1 MERMVYLSRFL
12 FFCAMT
18 ALFAASQLYW
28 YRRAA
33 ELSRKL
39 IPKERVRRIVGSVG
53 VGLVLGLLAFNLA
66 YARYWPTPT
75 HLTLRPALLEA
86 PFLWWMVG
94 SVLGFFLVVLF
105 WTAAG
110 IVRAARWA
118 FWRLSA
124 PRAAAPQSLESP
136 QRRSF
141 LRQSAVAVS
150 ATPLV
155 AGAYAILYGRINL
168 QTTRQRIKLARLP
181 KAFDGFRIAQ
191 LSDIHIGPF
200 MPVEEIRKYVAIA
213 NDLRP
218 DLMVLTGDFV
228 TWDPRTQEDVVLALS
243 GLKAPLGIYGCLG
256 NHEMWSGTEDSITRL
271 FAQKGI
277 RILLQ
282 ERAAIQVGG
291 ETLNLAGVDYQSIR
305 GSRGPWRRTV
315 PRYLPGME
323 KYVMPDTANILLS
336 HNPNSFDRAAEMGF
350 DLSLAGHTHGG
361 QVTLEFIH
369 PSLSPG
375 RLITDY
381 VRGHFQKG
389 NGQLYVNRGI
399 GTIFAPMRF
408 GSPPEITVFELVR
421 EA

>member
-1 MERMVYLSRFL
+1 MI
-12 FFCAMT
+12 
-18 ALFAASQLYW
+18 ALFAASQVYW
-28 YRRAA
+28 YRRGA
-33 ELSRKL
+33 ELCRKL
-39 IPKERVRRIVGSVG
+39 IRRQSLRRIVGSAG

-94 SVLGFFLVVLF
+94 SVLGFLLAVLF
-105 WTAAG
+105 WTATG

-118 FWRLSA
+118 FRKLSA
-124 PRAAAPQSLESP
+124 PAATATQELESP
-136 QRRSF
+136 PRRHF
-141 LRQSAVAVS
+141 LEQTALAVS
-150 ATPLV
+150 AAPLV

-168 QTTRQRIKLARLP
+168 ETTRQRIKLARLP
-181 KAFDGFRIAQ
+181 KAFHGFRIAQ

-200 MPVEEIRKYVAIA
+200 MPVEAIRKYVGIA

-228 TWDPRTQEDVVLALS
+228 TWDARTQEDVVLALS

-271 FAQKGI
+271 FAQKDI
-277 RILLQ
+277 HILRQ
-282 ERAAIQVGG
+282 ENALIHTGG
-291 ETLNLAGVDYQSIR
+291 ETLNLVGVDYQSTR
-305 GSRGPWRRTV
+305 GFRGPWGRTV
-315 PRYLPGME
+315 SRYLPGME

-361 QVTLEFIH
+361 QVTLEFIS
-369 PSLSPG
+369 PRLSPS

-389 NGQLYVNRGI
+389 DGQLYVNRGI

-408 GSPPEITVFELVR
+408 DSPPEITVFELVR

>member
-1 MERMVYLSRFL
+1 MERKVPLSRFL
-12 FFCAMT
+12 FLSALV
-18 ALFAASQLYW
+18 ALFAASQVYW
-28 YRRAA
+28 YRRLA

-39 IPKERVRRIVGSVG
+39 IPKPSVRRVVGSAG

-94 SVLGFFLVVLF
+94 SVLGFLLAVLL
-105 WTAAG
+105 WLPAG
-110 IVRAARWA
+110 VARGARWA
-118 FWRLSA
+118 YRKLS
-124 PRAAAPQSLESP
+124 PRAAAPHEPESP
-136 QRRSF
+136 PRRRF
-141 LRQSAVAVS
+141 LEQAALAASSA
-150 ATPLV
+150 PLV
-155 AGAYAILYGRINL
+155 AGAYAILYGRVNL

-200 MPVEEIRKYVAIA
+200 MPVEEIRKYVAVA

-228 TWDPRTQEDVVLALS
+228 TWDARTQQDVVLALS

-256 NHEMWSGTEDSITRL
+256 NHEMWSDTEDSITGL

-277 RILLQ
+277 RILRQ
-282 ERAAIQVGG
+282 ERAGIQVGG
-291 ETLNLAGVDYQSIR
+291 DALNLVGVDYQSIR
-305 GSRGPWRRTV
+305 GSRGPMGRTV
-315 PRYLPGME
+315 PHYLPGME
-323 KYVMPDTANILLS
+323 KYVMPDTANILLT
-336 HNPNSFDRAAEMGF
+336 HNPNAFDRAAEMGF

-369 PSLSPG
+369 PSLSPS

-381 VRGHFQKG
+381 VRGHFRKG

-408 GSPPEITVFELVR
+408 DSPPEITVFELVR